1 MSLVPHNDGVSA
13 SLPDPS
19 VTAAT
24 SVPAG
29 TVHANAGPAAGT
41 VPDGATGPAAA
52 PPSSSRPD
60 AGGRG
65 KGRRPRSEGSVGL
78 AFGLAAYGIWGIL
91 PLYFATLDPAGPLE
105 IVANRI
111 VWSLLFCVLLM
122 TAMRS
127 WRPFLA
133 AMRNRRILG
142 ILSLAALLIAIN
154 WFTYTV
160 AVLSERTVEAS
171 LGYFINPL
179 VSVLL
184 GVLLLKE
191 KLRRAQWAAL
201 IVAFVA
207 VLVLAFGYG
216 NVPWLSLVLALS
228 FGFYGLVKK
237 NVGTRVDAVSS
248 LSVETLVLTPVS
260 AVIMGA
266 LMVQG
271 QATLLDNGPGHFWL
285 MAAGG
290 LITALPLLFFG
301 AAARRL
307 PLSTV
312 GLLQYLAPLLQFITA
327 LLVFHE
333 PMPPER
339 WAGFALVWLS
349 LVILTADMVVAYRK
363 APRPV
368 AA

>member
-1 MSLVPHNDGVSA
+1 MSLVPHNDGVRA

-19 VTAAT
+19 VTAAAAA
-24 SVPAG
+24 PA
-29 TVHANAGPAAGT
+29 ANVGAEAGPAA
-41 VPDGATGPAAA
+41 DTGPATERPSASQPAA
-52 PPSSSRPD
+52 ASR
-60 AGGRG
+60 R
-65 KGRRPRSEGSVGL
+65 KGRRPRSEDSVGL
-78 AFGLAAYGIWGIL
+78 AFGLAAYGIWGVL
-91 PLYFATLDPAGPLE
+91 PLYFATLEPAGPLE

-111 VWSLLFCVLLM
+111 VWSLLFCVLLI

-133 AMRNRRILG
+133 AMRNGRILG

-201 IVAFVA
+201 IVAFIA

-237 NVGTRVDAVSS
+237 NVGAKVDAVSS
-248 LSVETLVLTPVS
+248 LSVETLVLTPLS
-260 AVIMGA
+260 IAIMGV

-271 QATLLDNGPGHFWL
+271 QATLTDNGAGHFWL

-363 APRPV
+363 APRP
-368 AA
+368 AAA

>member
-19 VTAAT
+19 VTAAAAA
-24 SVPAG
+24 PA
-29 TVHANAGPAAGT
+29 ANVGAEAGPAA
-41 VPDGATGPAAA
+41 DTGPATERPSASQPAA
-52 PPSSSRPD
+52 VSR
-60 AGGRG
+60 R
-65 KGRRPRSEGSVGL
+65 KGRRPRSEDSVGL

-133 AMRNRRILG
+133 AMRNGRILG

-201 IVAFVA
+201 IVAFIA

-237 NVGTRVDAVSS
+237 NVGARVDAVSS

-260 AVIMGA
+260 IAIMGV

-271 QATLLDNGPGHFWL
+271 QATLTDNGPGHFWL

-363 APRPV
+363 APRP
-368 AA
+368 AAA